1 MKRIILYCAF
11 LAGMVGAEA
20 QETAT
25 TYKDKQPYKSWVRMA
40 AKLDDDFFK
49 TAEAIRIADNVLL
62 YQHTT
67 GGWPKNVYMPA
78 ELSPKE
84 LEDVLHAKDDVNE
97 STIDNSATST
107 EIRYLSRT
115 YLATQIEKYR
125 DAAIEGIRYILKSQ
139 YANGGF
145 PQFWPRSKGYYTHI
159 TYNDNAMINV
169 MKLLREVYEKQAPYT
184 FVTDSLCRQARAAF
198 NKGVECIL
206 KTQVRRN
213 GKLTV
218 WCAQHDEHT
227 LAPAKARAYELPSLS
242 GAESDDIILLLMSIP
257 QPSKE
262 IITAVEAAVDWLKES
277 KIVGMKQESFI
288 NSQGKKDY
296 RMVPCSLDDAD
307 CPALWA
313 RFYTLED
320 NRPFFCDRDGVK
332 RFDISEIGYERRN
345 GYSWFND
352 GGQKVL
358 KKYEKWKKTL
368 NKK

>member
-20 QETAT
+20 QETTT

-262 IITAVEAAVDWLKES
+262 II
-277 KIVGMKQESFI
+277 
-288 NSQGKKDY
+288 
-296 RMVPCSLDDAD
+296 
-307 CPALWA
+307 
-313 RFYTLED
+313 
-320 NRPFFCDRDGVK
+320 
-332 RFDISEIGYERRN
+332 
-345 GYSWFND
+345 
-352 GGQKVL
+352 
-358 KKYEKWKKTL
+358 
-368 NKK
+368 